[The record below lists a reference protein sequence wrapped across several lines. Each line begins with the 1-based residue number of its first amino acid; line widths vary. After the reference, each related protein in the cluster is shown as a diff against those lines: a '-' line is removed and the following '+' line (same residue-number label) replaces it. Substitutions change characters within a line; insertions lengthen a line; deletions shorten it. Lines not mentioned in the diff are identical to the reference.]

1 MIHIKKRESELKKIG
16 FGSAENYVL
25 NIANNF
31 NEVYQENAP
40 NRFLLVKRDNRN
52 GVMPVGLELSFDGK
66 NYYTVV
72 SAIPMRNKNF
82 LKKIKEELPIYS
94 GHLQDSASV
103 SNNGTVSDYN
113 NSEVGVAESKV
124 TTVKSDNSSVNN
136 NLSQKQNTV
145 NDKQTPNA
153 NMKEYKNT
161 QVKAQISFTAKG
173 EKLLPQTAKLRGKE
187 IAVISKAV
195 KNASDNENL
204 MGLTLPIGSYKLTV
218 DDWEKAGKSY
228 ANQNYGWHK
237 LIQSKFIE
245 AKFYDIIKYGTLSL
259 IRQMAD

>member
-82 LKKIKEELPIYS
+82 LKK
-94 GHLQDSASV
+94 
-103 SNNGTVSDYN
+103 
-113 NSEVGVAESKV
+113 
-124 TTVKSDNSSVNN
+124 
-136 NLSQKQNTV
+136 
-145 NDKQTPNA
+145 
-153 NMKEYKNT
+153 
-161 QVKAQISFTAKG
+161 
-173 EKLLPQTAKLRGKE
+173 
-187 IAVISKAV
+187 
-195 KNASDNENL
+195 
-204 MGLTLPIGSYKLTV
+204 
-218 DDWEKAGKSY
+218 
-228 ANQNYGWHK
+228 
-237 LIQSKFIE
+237 
-245 AKFYDIIKYGTLSL
+245 
-259 IRQMAD
+259 